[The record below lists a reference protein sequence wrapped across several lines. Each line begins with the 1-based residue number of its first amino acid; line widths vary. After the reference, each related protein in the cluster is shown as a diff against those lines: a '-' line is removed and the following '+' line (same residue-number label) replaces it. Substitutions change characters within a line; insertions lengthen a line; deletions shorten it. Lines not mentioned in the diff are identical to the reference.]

1 MKAAKHEQRFL
12 VIKHRARINQTNV
25 FKRTQGRICYRGV
38 YEDSLKLLQ
47 IYSVRIALIACPQ
60 AFFFFS
66 FIFDGWTALA
76 IDKSPACSTIS

>member
-1 MKAAKHEQRFL
+1 MKAAKCKQRFL
-12 VIKHRARINQTNV
+12 VIKHRARINV

-66 FIFDGWTALA
+66 FIFD
-76 IDKSPACSTIS
+76 S